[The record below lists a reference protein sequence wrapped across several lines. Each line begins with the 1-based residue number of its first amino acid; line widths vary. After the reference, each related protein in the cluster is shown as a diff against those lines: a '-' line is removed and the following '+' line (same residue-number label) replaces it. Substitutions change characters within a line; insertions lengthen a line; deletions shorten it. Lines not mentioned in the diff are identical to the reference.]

1 MREAFSDVSSDS
13 LETSRVAL
21 PQEIAC
27 GDSSATLE
35 SFLAWDMP
43 RAITRADA

>member
-21 PQEIAC
+21 PQGIASR
-27 GDSSATLE
+27 DSSATLE
-35 SFLAWDMP
+35 SFLVWDMP
-43 RAITRADA
+43 RAIARVDA